1 MGTYLGAGSRGNSV
15 KIADRM
21 EQNLEL
27 LATAET
33 WETANPFAKPVLP
46 TCRWRLTIS
55 LFRLVYSGAGRWDQ

>member
-1 MGTYLGAGSRGNSV
+1 MGAHLRAGSRGDSV

-33 WETANPFAKPVLP
+33 WITANPFAKPVLRMY
-46 TCRWRLTIS
+46 RWRLTIP